1 MGDRDAAE
9 VGADAD
15 HDQPLVVTLL
25 DPGLVGLRIRKARDR
40 HAAGLF
46 DLLLGAVHDVDRLA
60 PPEHLDVLPRGN
72 RRQVDFDRRT
82 GRDRRGVRIHL
93 GNERPERGHSADGG
107 GASRCNKE
115 KITACRMLRR
125 RRCRHDHKP
134 FPAAA
139 GGTAPGDAHTDQGRL
154 PAPRPPRRQKDRFS
168 QPIGR
173 NKQSRIVLL
182 APLPEERKPGI
193 GCPACNAL
201 NPRRALIYS
210 EITWGTRRAVTEMQ
224 IALFQPD
231 IPQNTG
237 TILRLC
243 ACLDVAAHI
252 IEPAG
257 FPVSDRRFRR
267 AGMDYLDQVTIQRHD
282 SWSKFDQWR
291 NEKGYRLILFTTKA
305 VRSYLDYRYSPA
317 DVLLFGRESAGVPD
331 DVATAADAQL
341 GIPIKPG
348 LRSLNVAMAA
358 AMALGEALRQ
368 TSSAIAA
375 RVR

>member
-93 GNERPERGHSADGG
+93 GNERPERGHSADG
-107 GASRCNKE
+107 AVVT
-115 KITACRMLRR
+115 ITN
-125 RRCRHDHKP
+125 P
-134 FPAAA
+134 FQAAA

-317 DVLLFGRESAGVPD
+317 
-331 DVATAADAQL
+331 
-341 GIPIKPG
+341 
-348 LRSLNVAMAA
+348 
-358 AMALGEALRQ
+358 
-368 TSSAIAA
+368 
-375 RVR
+375 